1 MHWYHFDLYRIE
13 EYDTFIQ
20 IGWEEMFCDESAVKI
35 VEWSE
40 KLANTYIPTKEVFI
54 RSTENVLVREI
65 EIRNVHQK
73 RLS

>member
-1 MHWYHFDLYRIE
+1 
-13 EYDTFIQ
+13 
-20 IGWEEMFCDESAVKI
+20 MFCDESAVKI